1 MGLLRVIYPLKSA
14 LSRINEVIR
23 LNEPKMINK
32 IAKRLF
38 FPGVTVAVLGAVPAE
53 AAIFK
58 FTYTDTVSG
67 NTGVD
72 NISVG
77 DTAVIT
83 YELDNGG
90 TSLLNQTWTD
100 SDIVSLTFDFG
111 NGAHTTTFDPNG
123 SNGLDFSTGSFTT
136 DGAGQLTA
144 VPSFWSNFLSV
155 NVISTNSSQTP
166 NVWVVNGLNR
176 VYATDGGDVDVAN
189 VSGNIVA
196 SNWTVEAAEVP
207 STPEPGTILGLLAVG
222 SITALTRK
230 RKG

>member
-1 MGLLRVIYPLKSA
+1 
-14 LSRINEVIR
+14 
-23 LNEPKMINK
+23 MINK

-38 FPGVTVAVLGAVPAE
+38 FPGVTLAVLGAVPAQ
-53 AAIFK
+53 AAIFN
-58 FTYTDTVSG
+58 FTYTDTVSF

-90 TSLLNQTWTD
+90 TSLLNQTWTG
-100 SDIVSLTFDFG
+100 SDLVSVTFDFG
-111 NGAHTTTFDPNG
+111 NGAHTTTFDG
-123 SNGLDFSTGSFTT
+123 TLDNATGSFTT

-144 VPSFWSNFLSV
+144 VPSSWFNFFSV

-166 NVWVVNGLNR
+166 LNWFVNGGNG
-176 VYATDGGDVDVAN
+176 VYETNFGSVNLAN
-189 VSGNIVA
+189 VSGNVVA
-196 SNWTVEAAEVP
+196 SNWTVEAAETV
-207 STPEPGTILGLLAVG
+207 STPEPGTILGLLVVG